1 MLPRAL
7 IRPSALATL
16 LLPLAL
22 ACGAP
27 AAAARTAPAAPPI
40 LAQQAPAAAA
50 PVFSGRSALEHVT
63 RLAETI
69 GSRPAGTPA
78 STAAADYI
86 AGRLGEYGYQVERQR
101 FTFPNFVD
109 TQSDLLA
116 GEESVAAG
124 AMLYS
129 ASGDVSGPLVFA
141 GYGRQGDLPGRLD
154 GAVALVER
162 GAQVTFRDK
171 VATVTGAGA
180 AAVVIYNSAQ
190 VEFTGTLQV
199 PSDIPVLAISGA
211 DGRRLR
217 QRLAAGPLDV
227 RVAVDATVAD
237 QPAENVVASRAVS
250 PGAAGPAPGG
260 TVVVGAHFD
269 SIPAGPGA
277 NDNASGTALLLE
289 LARVL
294 AADPQAAPGLDVVF
308 VAFDAEEMGLLGSAQ
323 YVASLPPEDRARGRA
338 MLNFD
343 MVGVGD
349 ALRVGGDPTLVRIA
363 SEVARGRGE
372 SLGPLPEELG
382 RASDHASF
390 VAAGIPGVFFHVT
403 DDPNYHTAGDVV
415 AHVSPDRL
423 QQMGDIGVGVLRRL
437 AAS

>member
-1 MLPRAL
+1 MAQR
-7 IRPSALATL
+7 
-16 LLPLAL
+16 
-22 ACGAP
+22 AP
-27 AAAARTAPAAPPI
+27 AAA
-40 LAQQAPAAAA
+40 
-50 PVFSGRSALEHVT
+50 PVLSGASALEHVT

-78 STAAADYI
+78 ATAAADYI
-86 AGRLGEYGYQVERQR
+86 AGRLGEYGYEVERQR

-109 TQSDLLA
+109 GQSDLVA
-116 GEESVAAG
+116 GEEPVEAG
-124 AMLYS
+124 AMFYS

-141 GYGRQGDLPGRLD
+141 GYGRQADLPGRLD

-180 AAVVIYNSAQ
+180 AAVVIYNSAP

-199 PSDIPVLAISGA
+199 PSDVPVLAISGA

-217 QRLAAGPLDV
+217 QRLAAGPLAA
-227 RVAVDATVAD
+227 RVVVDATVVD
-237 QPAENVVASRAVS
+237 RPAENVVARRATT
-250 PGAAGPAPGG
+250 PGGAAPAPGG

-269 SIPAGPGA
+269 SVPAGPGA
-277 NDNASGTALLLE
+277 NDNASGTGLLLE

-294 AADPQAAPGLDVVF
+294 AADPGAVPGLDVVF
-308 VAFDAEEMGLLGSAQ
+308 VAFDAEEVGLLGSVH
-323 YVASLPPEDRARGRA
+323 YVASLPPEVRARVRA

-349 ALRVGGDPTLVRIA
+349 APRIGGDPGLVRIA
-363 SEVARGRGE
+363 SEVARGRGV
-372 SLGPLPEELG
+372 SLSPLPEELG

-390 VAAGIPGVFFHVT
+390 VAAGIPGVFFNVT

-415 AHVSPDRL
+415 AHVSPERL
-423 QQMGDIGVGVLRRL
+423 QQMGEIGVGVLERL